1 MAGRWPPADLPGLW
15 VDLGDFHSK
24 RGLWLRLPQARFTC
38 RHGCAYTAQGAD
50 DVTQFTAGI
59 DTDHARDCPGPD
71 KELG

>member
-1 MAGRWPPADLPGLW
+1 